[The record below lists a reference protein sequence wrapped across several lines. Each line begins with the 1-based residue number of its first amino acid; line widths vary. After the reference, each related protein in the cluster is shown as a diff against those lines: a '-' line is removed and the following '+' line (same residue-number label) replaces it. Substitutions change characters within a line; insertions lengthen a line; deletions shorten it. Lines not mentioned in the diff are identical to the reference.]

1 MAKSEIFNTGDFR
14 IDITK
19 EHLFLSVT
27 PAFKQGPG
35 IKRDGVTLP
44 RMKDPHSISEVTGD
58 ALGKTPNEIFHLP
71 LDQNLNLKDT
81 TNALEQRAGTWTI
94 YHHLN
99 EFYRATK
106 DQWLIIGAQSCGDL
120 TMNPWHVAYI
130 GKKSYLTMLQDTI
143 CGMLIDDDY
152 KEPIKDRV
160 YRCLVKWNGDAATK
174 LDRQYEFL
182 DLKFIS
188 LGKQKVIQIY
198 DSEIARN
205 YGERLG
211 NIDDYDRDL
220 QNISPNIAPLIEF
233 ALAGKTIIQKD
244 HQIPLSTASDK
255 FQDVRHIFS
264 LPYKVKC
271 SGYFRRQE
279 ITTINLGEYQLY
291 GDLNARR
298 AALCGP
304 IIIDTDI
311 SQEGSFHIDL
321 EELKQELKSKNF
333 KLVSESPRTVGE
345 YCIHNDDKTVEIY
358 FPKNVYP
365 FGVLGMHDNEI
376 ICLSS
381 SGLSG
386 RIGNTL
392 EGITRIMID
401 GFSCQ
406 EAMVL
411 DEGFDVF
418 QIINPNSNKTDS
430 GFQYNNEELLDKVLA
445 FTHKQIQA
453 DIAESEGKEV
463 NASQLGGKMKDW
475 PLNRDL
481 LNEVDTEWQEK
492 MLTDLDYSDI
502 FHVKPG
508 RSQIRSV
515 IIFAKKQ

>member
-14 IDITK
+14 INTNR
-19 EHLFLSVT
+19 EHIFLSVT
-27 PAFKQGPG
+27 PACKHGPG
-35 IKRDGVTLP
+35 IKRDGVTSP
-44 RMKDPHSISEVTGD
+44 RMKDPHSVPEVTLA
-58 ALGKTPNEIFHLP
+58 ALSQIPTPHL
-71 LDQNLNLKDT
+71 DDT
-81 TNALEQRAGTWTI
+81 INAFEQRAGTWTL
-94 YHHLN
+94 YQHLQ
-99 EFYRATK
+99 EFHQK
-106 DQWLIIGAQSCGDL
+106 KGDDWLIIGAQGCGDL

-130 GKKSYLTMLQDTI
+130 GKSYIKNLQDTV

-152 KEPIKDRV
+152 KEPIQNRV
-160 YRCLVKWNGDAATK
+160 YRCLVKWTENAAKK

-188 LGKQKVIQIY
+188 LEKPNVIQIY
-198 DSEIARN
+198 DSKIARN
-205 YGERLG
+205 YGERLVTF
-211 NIDDYDRDL
+211 DDYNGDL
-220 QNISPNIAPLIEF
+220 RNIAPCIEF
-233 ALAGKTIIQKD
+233 ALAGKTIIKKD

-264 LPYKVKC
+264 LPHQVKS
-271 SGYFRRQE
+271 SGHFREQE

-298 AALCGP
+298 AALWGP
-304 IIIDTDI
+304 IIIATDL
-311 SQEGSFHIDL
+311 SKSGKYFHIDL
-321 EELKQELKSKNF
+321 EELKQDLNNQNF
-333 KLVSESPRTVGE
+333 KLVDESPRTVGE

-418 QIINPNSNKTDS
+418 QIINPVTNQTNS
-430 GFQYNNEELLDKVLA
+430 GFQYTNEELLDKVLA
-445 FTHKQIQA
+445 FTYEQMQEDILKSNQDPINA
-453 DIAESEGKEV
+453 D
-463 NASQLGGKMKDW
+463 NLGGNMRDW
-475 PLNRDL
+475 PLNKDL
-481 LNEVDTEWQEK
+481 LNEVEKEWQEK

-515 IIFAKKQ
+515 ILFAVKK